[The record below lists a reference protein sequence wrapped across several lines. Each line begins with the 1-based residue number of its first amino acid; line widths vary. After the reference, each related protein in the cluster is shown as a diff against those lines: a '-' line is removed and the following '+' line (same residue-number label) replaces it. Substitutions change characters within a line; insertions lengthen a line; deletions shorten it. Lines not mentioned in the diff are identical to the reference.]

1 MFNTQKETAMKLRG
15 FTLIELMIVIAIIG
29 IIAAIAVPAIMGTSQ
44 GNTNFSMG
52 VNGMV
57 EERCIAGYKF
67 VVGNKGQPTQVLDQF
82 GKGVPCEFVS
92 QPGSF
97 K

>member
-1 MFNTQKETAMKLRG
+1 MNKTKG
-15 FTLIELMIVIAIIG
+15 FTLIEMMIVVGILGILAAII
-29 IIAAIAVPAIMGTSQ
+29 APVVMGTSQ

-67 VVGNKGQPTQVLDQF
+67 VIGNKGQPTQILDQF
-82 GKGVPCEFVS
+82 GKGVPCE
-92 QPGSF
+92 QPQPNNGIRPL
-97 K
+97 